1 MSGILGI
8 LIALA
13 LLILLAYRGVS
24 VLIAAPLAALAAV
37 LAAGAP
43 ALVSLTQIMMPALG
57 GFLAQFLALF
67 VLGAIFGKLMEET
80 GSARVLAEA
89 LAARLGPANAI
100 PAVVLACAALTYG
113 GVSLFVVAF
122 AVQPLAAELFAR
134 ARLPRPLIPATIAL
148 GAFTFTMTAL
158 PGTPAIQNA
167 IPMPFF
173 GTTAFAAPGLG
184 LIGGAVMLAFG
195 LAWLLWRARHGRF
208 ASGAANSAGAAPIVP
223 PARLREM
230 AQGEGFDIAEAR
242 RDEVSATALPP
253 VPLAAA
259 PILLV
264 VALNGLFAGLVLP
277 ALAAGAPSDPS
288 LGGVDPAKLRGIWA
302 ILLALTATIVLMI
315 LANLRRLP
323 QLTETLGAGANAA
336 AIPALN
342 TAVLVGFGAVIAS
355 LPAFGLVRDAVLG
368 IAPDNPLIALAIAVN
383 VLAGIT
389 GSASGGM
396 SIALATMG
404 ETFLARGLAAGI
416 SPEVLH
422 RVTAIATGGLDAL
435 PHNGAVV
442 TLLAVCGL
450 THREAYAD
458 IFAVACAGPILAL
471 VVVLCLTSLFGAF

>member
-1 MSGILGI
+1 MSGVLGI
-8 LIALA
+8 LAALA
-13 LLILLAYRGVS
+13 VLILLAYRGVS
-24 VLIAAPLAALAAV
+24 VLIAAPLAAVLAVLVAGGPPLAA
-37 LAAGAP
+37 L
-43 ALVSLTQIMMPALG
+43 LQTMMPALG

-67 VLGAIFGKLMEET
+67 VLGAIFGKLMEDT
-80 GSARVLAEA
+80 GSARA
-89 LAARLGPANAI
+89 LAQMLADRLGPANAI

-122 AVQPLAAELFAR
+122 AVQPLAAALFTR
-134 ARLPRPLIPATIAL
+134 ARLPSALIPATIAL

-184 LIGGAVMLAFG
+184 LVGGAVMLGFG

-208 ASGAANSAGAAPIVP
+208 TAPAEAAGPP
-223 PARLREM
+223 DPARLREM

-242 RDEVSATALPP
+242 RGEDVVALPP
-253 VPLAAA
+253 PLLLAVA
-259 PILLV
+259 PIVLV

-277 ALAAGAPSDPS
+277 AIDGAGLADSAVAAA
-288 LGGVDPAKLRGIWA
+288 DPAKSRGLRA
-302 ILLALTATIVLMI
+302 MLLALAVTIVLMV
-315 LANLRRLP
+315 LANRRRLP
-323 QLTETLGAGANAA
+323 RLVATLGAGANAA

-342 TAVLVGFGAVIAS
+342 TAVLVGFGAVVAS
-355 LPAFGLVRDAVLG
+355 LPAFSMVRDAVLG
-368 IAPDNPLIALAIAVN
+368 IAPDNPLISLSIAVN
-383 VLAGIT
+383 ILAGMT

-404 ETFLARGLAAGI
+404 DTYLARGLAAGI
-416 SPEVLH
+416 APEVLH

-442 TLLAVCGL
+442 TLLAVCRL
-450 THREAYAD
+450 THRESYAD
-458 IFAVACAGPILAL
+458 IFAVACVGPILAL
-471 VVVLCLTSLFGAF
+471 LVVLVLAAQFGAF

>member
-8 LIALA
+8 LAALA

-24 VLIAAPLAALAAV
+24 VLVAAPLAALAAV

-43 ALVSLTQIMMPALG
+43 ALASLTHVMMPALG

-80 GSARVLAEA
+80 GAARALAAA

-134 ARLPRPLIPATIAL
+134 ARLPRALIPATIAL
-148 GAFTFTMTAL
+148 GAFTFTMSAL

-184 LIGGAVMLAFG
+184 LIGGAVMLGFG
-195 LAWLLWRARHGRF
+195 LAWLLWRARRGRF
-208 ASGAANSAGAAPIVP
+208 AVDPPEPPPPAA
-223 PARLREM
+223 ARLREM
-230 AQGEGFDIAEAR
+230 AQGEGFDIAEAL
-242 RDEVSATALPP
+242 RDGAPAAPAPP
-253 VPLAAA
+253 LALAAA

-264 VALNGLFAGLVLP
+264 VALNGVFAGLVLP
-277 ALAAGAPSDPS
+277 ALLAGQPADPR
-288 LGGVDPAKLRGIWA
+288 LGATDPANLIGYWA
-302 ILLALTATIVLMI
+302 ILLALAATIVLTV

-323 QLTETLGAGANAA
+323 RLTETLGAGANAA

-342 TAVLVGFGAVIAS
+342 TAVLVGFGAVVAS

-368 IAPDNPLIALAIAVN
+368 IAPGNPLISLSIAVN
-383 VLAGIT
+383 ILAGIT

-404 ETFLARGLAAGI
+404 ETYLARGLAAGI
-416 SPEVLH
+416 APETLH

-442 TLLAVCGL
+442 TLLAVCRL

-471 VVVLCLTSLFGAF
+471 VVVLVLAGRFGAF